1 VRDSLIPI
9 KQFVVKV
16 HSRCDLACD
25 HCYVYESPDQS
36 WRSQPMTMSDEVI
49 AQAAQRIADHA
60 ADHHVDDVQVV
71 LHGGEPLLVGLS
83 RMRTIISQLHSAM
96 AGKGRLDLRIHT
108 NGVRLNEQFCELFA
122 EYGVKVGI
130 SLDGDEAAND
140 RHRRYADGRSS
151 YGHVIRAIGLLQ
163 TERFRHLFAGL
174 LCTID
179 IANDPLAVYSAL
191 MALRPPWVDF
201 LLPHATW
208 ADPPVRTPGTDSGY
222 ADWLIAIFDRWVE
235 DGRPFGVRTFESI
248 LSTLTG
254 GQPLTEALGLTP
266 SDLAVIETD
275 GSYEQVDSLKRAFD
289 GAPETGLNVF
299 DHALD
304 LVARHPGIVARQ
316 QGLAGLCQTCQVCPV
331 VASCGGGLYTHR
343 YGTAIRYRPELDF
356 ANPSV
361 YCSDLF
367 TLITHIEGRLPDV
380 LADRRETMNHTI
392 SDTDFRDLATGF
404 GGAGAVS
411 ELIKAEESLRRALV
425 AAVYQGGSTS
435 AAVPETARQGLRDAW
450 TVLAAVDQ
458 SQPGVLNEVLGHPYV
473 RVWAVRCL
481 EQLRQPVPA
490 DGPGAGPRPSPGL
503 ARDLGHL
510 GAIAAVAAV
519 RASAPAKVAVPVLDG
534 AVHLPVLG
542 RLVLETEAT
551 AEASHPDGGRVAIVV
566 VDGGALGIQV
576 GDHSWTLDIAS
587 QENQSPHWEPVR
599 KIRAPGICV
608 AVEDTDPYRDC
619 HQWPAAPRLSDA
631 EFARWD
637 QSFRDAWRTIQTDHA
652 AYAPALAAG
661 LSMLMPLQPGPEGRD
676 ISAAARQ
683 AFGAVGVA
691 RPADPVTLA
700 LLLIHEFQHVKLG
713 AILDLYDLFDAGD
726 TRLYHAPWRD
736 DPRPFEGLFQGT
748 YAHLAVSEFWRVRAQ
763 AETGTAAAEASQ
775 RYERWHAHTRDAIET
790 LAGSGS
796 LTPLGVRFVDYM
808 RHSV

>member
-1 VRDSLIPI
+1 LDDSLIPLR
-9 KQFVVKV
+9 QFVVKV

-25 HCYVYESPDQS
+25 HCYVYESPDRS
-36 WRSQPMTMSDEVI
+36 WRDQPTAMSDEVI
-49 AQAAQRIADHA
+49 AQAARRIADHA
-60 ADHHVDDVQVV
+60 SDHQLGDVQVV
-71 LHGGEPLLVGLS
+71 LHGGEPLLIGPS
-83 RMRTIISQLHSAM
+83 RMRTIINELYSTL
-96 AGKGRLDLRIHT
+96 AGRCRLDLRIHT
-108 NGVRLNEQFCELFA
+108 NGVRLNEQFCELFS

-163 TERFRHLFAGL
+163 TDRFRHLFAGL

-179 IANDPLAVYSAL
+179 IANDPIAVYSAL
-191 MALRPPWVDF
+191 MELRPPRVDF

-208 ADPPVRTPGTDSGY
+208 DAPPARTPGADSGY
-222 ADWLIAIFDRWVE
+222 ADWLIAIFDRWVA

-299 DHALD
+299 DHSLD

-316 QGLAGLCQTCQVCPV
+316 QGLAGLSQTCQVCPV

-343 YGTAIRYRPELDF
+343 YGTAIRYRPELNF

-361 YCSDLF
+361 YCRDLF
-367 TLITHIEGRLPDV
+367 ALITHIESRLPD
-380 LADRRETMNHTI
+380 LRAGRRETMSHTV
-392 SDTDFRDLATGF
+392 SDRDFRDLATGF
-404 GGAGAVS
+404 GGADAVAQ
-411 ELIKAEESLRRALV
+411 LIKAQESLRRALV
-425 AAVYQGGSTS
+425 AAVYQAGSAS
-435 AAVPETARQGLRDAW
+435 AAVPEAVRQALRDAW

-458 SQPGVLNEVLGHPYV
+458 SQPRVLNEVLGHPYV

-481 EQLRQPVPA
+481 EQLRQPALA
-490 DGPGAGPRPSPGL
+490 DGPGAGLRYSSGL
-503 ARDLGHL
+503 ARDLGYL
-510 GAIAAVAAV
+510 GAIATVAAV
-519 RASAPAKVAVPVLDG
+519 RASAPAKVTVPVLDG
-534 AVHLPVLG
+534 AVYLPALG
-542 RLVLETEAT
+542 RLVLQTEAAT
-551 AEASHPDGGRVAIVV
+551 EASQPDGRIAMVV
-566 VDGGALGIQV
+566 VDGGAIAIQV

-587 QENQSPHWEPVR
+587 LENRSPHWEAVR
-599 KIRAPGICV
+599 KLQAPGIRV

-619 HQWPAAPRLSDA
+619 HQWPAAPRLSDT

-637 QSFRDAWRTIQTDHA
+637 QSFQDAWRTIRADYP

-661 LSMLMPLQPGPEGRD
+661 LGVLMPLKPGPEGRD

-713 AILDLYDLFDAGD
+713 AILDLYDLFDAAD
-726 TRLYHAPWRD
+726 TRLYHAPWRE
-736 DPRPFEGLFQGT
+736 DPRPFEGLLQGT

-763 AETGTAAAEASQ
+763 AETGTAAAEACQ

-796 LTPLGVRFVDYM
+796 LTPLGVRFVDHM

>member
-9 KQFVVKV
+9 RQFVVKV

-36 WRSQPMTMSDEVI
+36 WRSQPMAMSDEVI
-49 AQAAQRIADHA
+49 AQAARRIADHA
-60 ADHHVDDVQVV
+60 ADHQVDDVQVV
-71 LHGGEPLLVGLS
+71 LHGGEPLLVGLG
-83 RMRTIISQLHSAM
+83 RMRTIISQLHSAL

-130 SLDGDEAAND
+130 SLDGDQAAND

-179 IANDPLAVYSAL
+179 IANDPMAVYSAS
-191 MALRPPWVDF
+191 MALRPPRVDF

-208 ADPPVRTPGTDSGY
+208 DDPPVRTPGMDSGY
-222 ADWLIAIFDRWVE
+222 ADWLIAIFDRWVT

-248 LSTLTG
+248 LSTLAG

-275 GSYEQVDSLKRAFD
+275 GSYEQVDSLKRAYD

-316 QGLAGLCQTCQVCPV
+316 QGLAGLSQTCQVCPV

-343 YGTAIRYRPELDF
+343 YGAAVRHRRELDF

-361 YCSDLF
+361 YCPDLF
-367 TLITHIEGRLPDV
+367 TLITHIESRLPDV
-380 LADRRETMNHTI
+380 MADRPETTSHTV
-392 SDTDFRDLATGF
+392 SDRDFRDLATGF
-404 GGAGAVS
+404 GGADAVAQ
-411 ELIKAEESLRRALV
+411 LVKAQESLRRALV
-425 AAVYQGGSTS
+425 AAVYQAGSAT
-435 AAVPETARQGLRDAW
+435 AAVPETARQALRDAW

-481 EQLRQPVPA
+481 EQLRQLAPA
-490 DGPGAGPRPSPGL
+490 DGPGAGRRHSPGL

-510 GAIAAVAAV
+510 GAIAAVAAA
-519 RASAPAKVAVPVLDG
+519 RASAPAKVAVPVQGG
-534 AVHLPVLG
+534 AVHLPALG
-542 RLVLETEAT
+542 RLVLPTEAET
-551 AEASHPDGGRVAIVV
+551 QASHPDGRVAIVV
-566 VDGGALGIQV
+566 VDGGAVGIQV

-587 QENQSPHWEPVR
+587 LENRSPHWEPVR
-599 KIRAPGICV
+599 KLRAPGICV

-637 QSFRDAWRTIQTDHA
+637 QSFQDAWRTIQADHA
-652 AYAPALAAG
+652 AYAPVLAAG
-661 LSMLMPLQPGPEGRD
+661 LSVLMPLRPGPEGRD

-691 RPADPVTLA
+691 LPADPVTVA

-713 AILDLYDLFDAGD
+713 AILDLYDLFDAAD
-726 TRLYHAPWRD
+726 HRLYHAPWRE

-763 AETGTAAAEASQ
+763 AETGTAAAEASR

-796 LTPLGVRFVDYM
+796 LTPLGARFVDHM
-808 RHSV
+808 RQSV